1 MKLTLFEESFFT
13 LKKYNNFKFYIF
25 ELYTRLSFV
34 GLLFFSLFALF
45 WEYRNE
51 ITVCLLMFQKD
62 FLTNHTFLISNEF
75 FEIFYYNLLLC
86 TGLSLIGLL
95 AFCLIHLF
103 YFINPGLYKN
113 ESSFFK
119 KIVFYEICLIIC
131 TPFLI
136 GLIYIPIF
144 WSFIVFL
151 QQTTNDIGF
160 FHIIE
165 LKSNF
170 FIKTLF
176 ILYINNLFF
185 GQCFLIVIIL
195 INVNNQFIIK
205 MFKYRKFLYFGILL
219 ISTLITP
226 PDIYSQFFCTIVVIS
241 LNELILFKSCCII
254 KTKLQQLF
262 KLDLK

>member
-1 MKLTLFEESFFT
+1 MKLILFEESLFMF
-13 LKKYNNFKFYIF
+13 KKYNNFKYYIF
-25 ELYTRLSFV
+25 ELYTRLCFV
-34 GLLFFSLFALF
+34 GLLFFSLFGLF

-51 ITVCLLMFQKD
+51 ITVFILMFQKN

-75 FEIFYYNLLLC
+75 FEIFYYNILLS
-86 TGLSLIGLL
+86 TGLSLIGLF
-95 AFCLIHLF
+95 AFCIIHCF
-103 YFINPGLYKN
+103 YFINPGLYKY
-113 ESSFFK
+113 ESFFLK
-119 KIVFYEICLIIC
+119 KIVAYEIFLIVC

-176 ILYINNLFF
+176 MLYFNNLIF
-185 GQCFLIVIIL
+185 GQCFLILIVL
-195 INVNNQFIIK
+195 INFKNRLVIK

-226 PDIYSQFFCTIVVIS
+226 PDIYSQIFCTFVLIS
-241 LNELILFKSCCII
+241 CIEFINFNYCCII
-254 KTKLQQLF
+254 KIKLQQQIF
-262 KLDLK
+262 KLIV